1 MIHNS
6 DRAKFSDN
14 LVTGSISLLAVL
26 SFSVMFVF
34 RQVGQFDFW
43 WWMSSNLVIILSLA
57 FIFDKEN
64 LHQLKEDVAAS
75 FVKKI
80 LKGLFF
86 ALMLFVVFYFGDI
99 IIRYVIA
106 AAGEGI
112 AQVYGF
118 KQEAPAWRI
127 ALLMLLIIGPGEE
140 LFWRGFLQRH
150 LQMKLGSN
158 TGFLVATALYTA
170 VHIFTGNMVLVLA
183 ALTCG
188 LFWGWLYKKYNSMTI
203 NIVSHTV
210 WDIMVFIL
218 LPFN

>member
-6 DRAKFSDN
+6 DRARFSEN
-14 LVTGSISLLAVL
+14 LVTVSISLLAVL
-26 SFSVMFVF
+26 SFSVMFIF

-43 WWMSSNLVIILSLA
+43 WWMSSNLVVILSLTFA
-57 FIFDKEN
+57 FDKEN
-64 LHQLKEDVAAS
+64 FHQLKLDLAS
-75 FVKKI
+75 SFGSKV

-86 ALMLFVVFYFGDI
+86 ALILFIVFYFGNI
-99 IIRYVIA
+99 LIRYLIA

-140 LFWRGFLQRH
+140 LFWRGFLQRR
-150 LQMKLGSN
+150 LQLKLGLN
-158 TGFLVATALYTA
+158 AGFLLATVLYTA
-170 VHIFTGNMVLVLA
+170 VHFFTGNMVLVLA

-210 WDIMVFIL
+210 WDILVFIL